1 MFGNLL
7 NTEKMVTDAI
17 SKSITNIAKEYNCSP
32 KEIWVMIKGI
42 DEKGNFILYCYKG
55 KELLR
60 KMELDE
66 II

>member
-7 NTEKMVTDAI
+7 NTEKMVTEAI
-17 SKSITNIAKEYNCSP
+17 SKAINNVAKEYNCSP
-32 KEIWVMIKGI
+32 KEVWVMIKSI
-42 DEKGNFILYCYKG
+42 DEKGNFTLYCYKG